1 MKYYSPGAFN
11 ICKRQPMPST
21 AGPPLKIF
29 DRGEV
34 EIEIVDKGVTDIAVD
49 Q

>member
-11 ICKRQPMPST
+11 ICKHQPMPST

-29 DRGEV
+29 DRVEV
-34 EIEIVDKGVTDIAVD
+34 EIVDKGVTDIAVD